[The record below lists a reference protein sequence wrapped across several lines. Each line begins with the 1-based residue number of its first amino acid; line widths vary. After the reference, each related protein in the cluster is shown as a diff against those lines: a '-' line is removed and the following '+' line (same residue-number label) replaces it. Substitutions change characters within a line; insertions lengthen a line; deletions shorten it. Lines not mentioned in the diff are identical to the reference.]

1 MKVFIIGNGFDLD
14 LGLKTRYSDFAKS
27 KEWNQ
32 LYASDNWS
40 EGSMAIYMKNQAE
53 KDNWFDIEQCIADYV
68 KDKEAAN
75 DFSNVTEDTWYFNQ
89 LKTYLDSYITNCLL
103 NWNSNNDSLAA
114 RIIKESDEGRK
125 FDAIYSFNYTYYEI
139 NNAITGEIDNLG
151 GVRYVHNSGDR
162 LVLGVNENCFN
173 CREYSFVKKVN
184 HSFYPSTDII
194 PDLDKAS
201 QVIIFGHSLNMIDW
215 MYFKNFFE
223 QNSKIIS
230 EPKKVITIVSRDQSS
245 LLQIKNNLNDYGIS
259 LTTLRSLCQLEFIG
273 TEDYE
278 FDTYDSK
285 DKVRKM
291 IRNLNDD

>member
-1 MKVFIIGNGFDLD
+1 MKVLIIGNGFDLD

-32 LYASDNWS
+32 LYASDSWS

-68 KDKEAAN
+68 KKKEAAN
-75 DFSNVTEDTWYFNQ
+75 DFSNVTEDAWYFNQ
-89 LKTYLDSYITNCLL
+89 LKTYLDSYITDCLL
-103 NWNSNNDSLAA
+103 NWSSNNDSLAA

-139 NNAITGEIDNLG
+139 NNAITGEIENLI
-151 GVRYVHNSGDR
+151 GVKYVHNNGQK

-194 PDLDKAS
+194 PDLDKAT

-215 MYFKNFFE
+215 MYYKKFFE
-223 QNSKIIS
+223 QSSKTIS
-230 EPKKVITIVSRDQSS
+230 EPKRVITIVSRDQLS
-245 LLQIKNNLNDYGIS
+245 LLQIKNNLNDFGIS
-259 LTTLRSLCQLEFIG
+259 LTTLGSLCQLEFIG

-278 FDTYDSK
+278 FDTYDTK
-285 DKVRKM
+285 YKVRKM
-291 IRNLNDD
+291 LQYLNCD

>member
-1 MKVFIIGNGFDLD
+1 MKVLIIGNGFDLD

-27 KEWNQ
+27 KEWDQ
-32 LYASDNWS
+32 LYASDSWS

-53 KDNWFDIEQCIADYV
+53 KDNWFDIEKCIADYV
-68 KDKEAAN
+68 KEKEAAN
-75 DFSNVTEDTWYFNQ
+75 DYSDVTEDTWYFNQ
-89 LKTYLDSYITNCLL
+89 LKTYLDSYITNCLF
-103 NWNSNNDSLAA
+103 NWNYNNDSLAA

-151 GVRYVHNSGDR
+151 GVSYVHYHGQN

-184 HSFYPSTDII
+184 HSFYPSTNII
-194 PDLDKAS
+194 PDLDKAT
-201 QVIIFGHSLNMIDW
+201 QVIIFGHSLNIIDW

-223 QNSKIIS
+223 QSSKTTS
-230 EPKKVITIVSRDQSS
+230 EPKRVITIVSRDQSS
-245 LLQIKNNLNDYGIS
+245 LLQIKNNLNDFGIS
-259 LTTLRSLCQLEFIG
+259 LTTLGSLCQLEFIG

-278 FDTYDSK
+278 FDTYNTK
-285 DKVRKM
+285 YKVRKM
-291 IRNLNDD
+291 LQHLNYD